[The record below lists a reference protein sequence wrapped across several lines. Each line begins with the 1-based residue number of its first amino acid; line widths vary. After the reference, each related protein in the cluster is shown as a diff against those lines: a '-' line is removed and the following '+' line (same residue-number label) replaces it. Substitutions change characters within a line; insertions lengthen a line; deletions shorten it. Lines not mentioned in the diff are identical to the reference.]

1 MLKIDIFTHIFPAKY
16 KEAIDKEMGP
26 GHYKSVHDTMATLYD
41 LDYRFRLMDKF
52 EGLMHILTIGGPPV
66 EDIVNPQKAIDLA
79 KLANDEMAELV
90 YKYPDRFAAA
100 VAWLPL
106 NDIDAT
112 LQEIDRTIKD
122 LKFRGIQIYTPTMD
136 KSLDSPEFLPIYQKM
151 AEYNLPIWI
160 HPTRPR
166 DYSDYR
172 SEPDSLYRIYWY
184 FGWPYETSAAMA
196 RLVMSGILEKYPNL
210 KFITHHAGGMIPF
223 FEKRIVG
230 GLDHTEMLQK
240 ANFKENLRRPVL
252 DYFKMFYADT
262 AIGGSIPAMMCAYA
276 FFGAEHFLFGSDWP
290 FDSQRGERNTREA
303 IETIEEMDIGDAEK
317 KMLFE
322 DNAKRLLR
330 LAL

>member
-16 KEAIDKEMGP
+16 KEAMDKEMGP
-26 GHYKSVHDTMATLYD
+26 GHYKSVHDTMGTLYD

-166 DYSDYR
+166 GYPDYR
-172 SEPDSLYRIYWY
+172 SEQDSLYRIYWY

-196 RLVMSGILEKYPNL
+196 RLVMSGILEKYPGL

>member
-1 MLKIDIFTHIFPAKY
+1 MLKIDIFPHIFPAKY
-16 KEAIDKEMGP
+16 KEALYKEMGP
-26 GHYKSVHDTMATLYD
+26 GHYKSVLDTMATMYD

-52 EGLMHILTIGGPPV
+52 EGLMHILTIGGPPL
-66 EDIVNPQKAIDLA
+66 ENIVNPQKAIDLA

-210 KFITHHAGGMIPF
+210 KFITHYT
-223 FEKRIVG
+223 
-230 GLDHTEMLQK
+230 HTILNGCRDGPVY
-240 ANFKENLRRPVL
+240 AN
-252 DYFKMFYADT
+252 T
-262 AIGGSIPAMMCAYA
+262 
-276 FFGAEHFLFGSDWP
+276 
-290 FDSQRGERNTREA
+290 
-303 IETIEEMDIGDAEK
+303 
-317 KMLFE
+317 
-322 DNAKRLLR
+322 
-330 LAL
+330 